1 MKISSIIIIALCFAF
16 LVWRITSFLLERRRM
31 KKMDR
36 EGVVVYA
43 TFLSSEPVKFFG
55 RPQTDIEKITLRVQ
69 EPGSTESR
77 DVVIK
82 TRTQPGQNMTPGM
95 RVPVVLDPKNPKRV
109 YPASEQA
116 AKRAVATGSR
126 LERRVMQ
133 QQMRKPGRG
142 VPSQPSGYQPPPSS
156 IRPRR

>member
-1 MKISSIIIIALCFAF
+1 MKISSIIILALFLAFIIWRVTAF
-16 LVWRITSFLLERRRM
+16 LIERQRQ
-31 KKMDR
+31 KKADR

-43 TFLSSEPVKFFG
+43 TFVSSEPIKFFG
-55 RPQTDIEKITLRVQ
+55 RPQTDVEKITLRVQ
-69 EPGSTESR
+69 EPGSTEAR
-77 DVVIK
+77 EVVIK
-82 TRTQPGQNMTPGM
+82 SRTQPGQRMSAGM

-109 YPASEQA
+109 YPASEEA

-142 VPSQPSGYQPPPSS
+142 VPQQPSGYQPPQSTL
-156 IRPRR
+156 RPRR

>member
-1 MKISSIIIIALCFAF
+1 MKISTIVILVLGLAF
-16 LVWRITSFLLERRRM
+16 LIWRITAFLIERRRQ
-31 KKMDR
+31 KKYDR

-43 TFLSSEPVKFFG
+43 TFLHSEPIKFFG
-55 RPQTDIEKITLRVQ
+55 RPQTDVEKVTLRVQ
-69 EPGSTESR
+69 EPGSTETR
-77 DVVIK
+77 EVTIR
-82 TRTQPGQNMTPGM
+82 TRTQPGQSMSPGM

-109 YPASEQA
+109 YPASEEA

>member
-1 MKISSIIIIALCFAF
+1 MKISSIIIIALCLAF
-16 LVWRITSFLLERRRM
+16 IIWRITAFLLERRRM

-69 EPGSTESR
+69 EPGSTETR
-77 DVVIK
+77 EVVIK
-82 TRTQPGQNMTPGM
+82 TRTQPGQNMSVGM

-109 YPASEQA
+109 YPASEEA